1 MAHQGNKL
9 IDAATTLVGWIN
21 SSATPHEG
29 ERTRTSG
36 EVVRLSTPLDAAQHF
51 SVIASH
57 PGAAAAVTVVVDLAP
72 LLKDGTT
79 GTWVTAA
86 TVAIPAAGGQV
97 EAPIAG
103 GSLAV
108 APADAANVELP
119 AFVFARATLTPSTPN
134 GAHVSLTY

>member
-9 IDAATTLVGWIN
+9 IDAATTLVGWVN
-21 SSATPHEG
+21 YNATDPF
-29 ERTRTSG
+29 ERTRVSA
-36 EVVRLSTPLDAAQHF
+36 EVVRLTTPLDAADDF
-51 SVIASH
+51 TLLASH
-57 PGAAAAVTVVVDLAP
+57 PGAAGAVTVVLQLAP
-72 LLKDGTT
+72 LLKDGTV

-108 APADAANVELP
+108 APADAANVEQP
-119 AFVFARATLTPSTPN
+119 SFFFARATLTPSTPN

>member
-9 IDAATTLVGWIN
+9 IDAATTLVGWVN
-21 SSATPHEG
+21 YNATDPF
-29 ERTRTSG
+29 ERTRISA
-36 EVVRLSTPLDAAQHF
+36 EVVRLTTPLDAAERF
-51 SVIASH
+51 SLLASH
-57 PGAAAAVTVVVDLAP
+57 PGAAAAVTVVLELAP
-72 LLKDGTT
+72 LLKDGTA
-79 GTWVTAA
+79 GSWVTAA
-86 TVAIPAAGGQV
+86 TVAIPALGGQV

-119 AFVFARATLTPSTPN
+119 SFFFARATLTPSTPN